1 MRRITD
7 FFKKMPFAQKAVY
20 AGLVMFVASAV
31 VCYFRGECLL
41 CRVLNTIGW
50 VFYSVAILKMVTFAA
65 SKKNVS
71 DE

>member
-1 MRRITD
+1 MRRITV

-20 AGLVMFVASAV
+20 TGLVMFVASAGV
-31 VCYFRGECLL
+31 WYFRGECLL
-41 CRVLNTIGW
+41 CRVLNAIGW

>member
-1 MRRITD
+1 MRRITG
-7 FFKKMPFAQKAVY
+7 FFKKMSFAQKAVY

-31 VCYFRGECLL
+31 VCCFRGECLL
-41 CRVLNTIGW
+41 CRVLNGIGW